1 MYGCMPYFVYMK
13 IRLLVMYYFS
23 VFFIVVKVVLT
34 FIIELHNLD
43 VGYWKLKKKKF
54 NFCFSF
60 LCARPYTIIPRKQMN
75 YTLSLVKKS
84 SQYSK
89 RDR

>member
-1 MYGCMPYFVYMK
+1 
-13 IRLLVMYYFS
+13 MYYFS
-23 VFFIVVKVVLT
+23 GFFLVVKVVLT
-34 FIIELHNLD
+34 FILGLHNLD
-43 VGYWKLKKKKF
+43 VGYWKFKKKKKKLI

-60 LCARPYTIIPRKQMN
+60 LCARPCTIIPRKQMD
-75 YTLSLVKKS
+75 YTLSLVKMS